1 MDSAGLLINFDLAIT
16 ALFGSRYFSIRGG
29 PIGGLRRMLDARMPE
44 FFPVG
49 FGGIMGAFGRW
60 VIEEEGRFWSIPSV
74 GFIVFI
80 KFDF

>member
-1 MDSAGLLINFDLAIT
+1 MDSAGLLIDFDFTIT
-16 ALFGSRYFSIRGG
+16 ALFGSGYFPIRGG
-29 PIGGLRRMLDARMPE
+29 SIGSLGCMLDAGMPE
-44 FFPVG
+44 FFSVG

-60 VIEEEGRFWSIPSV
+60 VIEEEGRFWSIPSI